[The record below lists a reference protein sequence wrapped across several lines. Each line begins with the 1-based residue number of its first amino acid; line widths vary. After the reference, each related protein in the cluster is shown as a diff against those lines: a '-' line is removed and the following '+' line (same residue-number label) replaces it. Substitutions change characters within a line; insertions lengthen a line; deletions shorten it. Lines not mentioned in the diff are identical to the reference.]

1 MAACDPSVYRITL
14 VHVICEIILSKIVAT
29 LFDLWVKGLL
39 ADASDFFLLGKI
51 VVFSGLLTIVMVGVY
66 HRLLSSRRG
75 LSEMINH
82 QFSNFIE
89 YKLTEMKRR
98 SKF

>member
-39 ADASDFFLLGKI
+39 ADASDFFIGKN
-51 VVFSGLLTIVMVGVY
+51 SGFQWIIDHCNGGFNWV
-66 HRLLSSRRG
+66 
-75 LSEMINH
+75 E
-82 QFSNFIE
+82 
-89 YKLTEMKRR
+89 
-98 SKF
+98 